1 MKKSFFILSL
11 ATLLF
16 AACSSD
22 DSTPSGPTPDPTP
35 DPPGPVEQK
44 TLEPNV
50 GGYNEPN
57 QVYIDLSTGAETVVK
72 RDTWDLGFAS
82 STNRVIINGSIEMAV
97 KQLPTTNINEVQ
109 QPDPSVAVAGG
120 STLASLG
127 YADDPTGVLNGNG
140 NGVGTAI
147 AEISE
152 NDADN
157 KVYLVNLGKVVPNT
171 TPGTGAPHTGGEA
184 RGWKKIR
191 ITRSGSDYVLQ
202 YADLDA
208 TTHKSVTISKNSD
221 YNFTFFSFDTE
232 SVVNVQPQK
241 DKWDL
246 NFTVFTNYFSMGQ
259 TVTYVFADFVTTNI
273 HGNTRVYKMEFFKTD
288 ANGEIEK
295 DANGFPIRDEVA
307 RDASYDSFTAS
318 SVEEAKFTESS
329 SDQRIIGGSWRGG
342 GGPGSTTS
350 IYNHVFYVV
359 KDADGNLYKLKFL
372 QLTNE
377 QGVRGYPA
385 FQYELLK

>member
-1 MKKSFFILSL
+1 MKKSFFILSF
-11 ATLLF
+11 ATLMF
-16 AACSSD
+16 ASCSSD
-22 DSTPSGPTPDPTP
+22 DNSAVPN
-35 DPPGPVEQK
+35 PPGPVEQE

-57 QVYIDLSTGAETVVK
+57 QVYIDLSTATETVVR

-82 STNRVIINGSIEMAV
+82 GTNRVILNGSIEMAV

-109 QPDPSVAVAGG
+109 QPDPSVVVAGG
-120 STLASLG
+120 STPASLG

-171 TPGTGAPHTGGEA
+171 TPSTGAPDTGGEA

-191 ITRSGSDYVLQ
+191 ITRSGNDYVLQ

-208 TTHKSVTISKNSD
+208 TTHQSVTISKNSD
-221 YNFTFFSFDTE
+221 YNFTFFSFNTN

-246 NFTVFTNYFSMGQ
+246 NFTVFTNYFSMGPN
-259 TVTYVFADFVTTNI
+259 TVTYVFADFVTSNI
-273 HGNTRVYKMEFFKTD
+273 YGGTRVYKEEFFKEEGG
-288 ANGEIEK
+288 NQV
-295 DANGFPIRDEVA
+295 RDEAA
-307 RDASYDSFTAS
+307 RDATYESFTAS
-318 SVEEAKFTESS
+318 SVTESKFAESS

-342 GGPGSTTS
+342 GGPGSSTN
-350 IYNHVFYVV
+350 IYNNVFYVV

-372 QLTNE
+372 ALTNE
-377 QGVRGYPA
+377 QGVRGYPT
-385 FQYELLK
+385 FEYELLK